1 MSVRVWVLYRFKWC
15 GDPNMGIVS
24 KKVWQSKYAGL
35 DKRQPRLL
43 TDIEYIT
50 ESTDKKMLEQ
60 MKELA
65 KEK

>member
-1 MSVRVWVLYRFKWC
+1 MTVRVWVLCRFKWY
-15 GDPNMGIVS
+15 GVPDMGIVS

-35 DKRQPRLL
+35 DKRH
-43 TDIEYIT
+43 IEYIT
-50 ESTDKKMLEQ
+50 ESTNKKMLEQ